1 MIMDYAEIAFW
12 AGRVLYGGFFVLSG
26 VNHFAKNRAMASY
39 AASKGVPMA
48 RLAVYGSGL
57 LLLFGGL
64 GVLLWAYIPWAVLAL
79 VIFLVVVSFK
89 MHAFWSMQDPNMKM
103 ADMTNFLKNM
113 ALLGGALLLLSISP
127 AGGYLP
133 Y

>member
-1 MIMDYAEIAFW
+1 MDYTEVAFW
-12 AGRVLYGGFFVLSG
+12 VGRVLYGGFFVLSG
-26 VNHFAKNRAMASY
+26 INHFAKNRAMAGY

-48 RLAVYGSGL
+48 RLAVYISGL
-57 LLLFGGL
+57 FLLFGGL
-64 GVLLWAYIPWAVLAL
+64 GVLLWAYISWAVLAL
-79 VIFLVVVSFK
+79 AIFLVIVSLK

-113 ALLGGALLLLSISP
+113 ALLGGALLLLSIP
-127 AGGYLP
+127 AAGGYPL